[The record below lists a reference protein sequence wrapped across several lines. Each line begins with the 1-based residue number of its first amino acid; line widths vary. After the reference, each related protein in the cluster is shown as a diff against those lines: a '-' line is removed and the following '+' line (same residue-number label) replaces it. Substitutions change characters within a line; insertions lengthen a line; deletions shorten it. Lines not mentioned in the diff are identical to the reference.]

1 MFFFPCF
8 VMFCI
13 VVHNNTSLS
22 QRNHILYKLLAG
34 IAIVKLLLIYICINR
49 TDVGGIEQRYICMAL
64 YTYVQSKSCTIYT
77 CT

>member
-1 MFFFPCF
+1 MFFFSCF

-22 QRNHILYKLLAG
+22 QRNHIILYKLLAG

-64 YTYVQSKSCTIYT
+64 YAYVATE
-77 CT
+77 